1 MEVPMDP
8 ATLIPT
14 PDTIPVGWGWF
25 HILLT
30 LTFYLH
36 LLAMNVMLGTVIIAF
51 IQSIS
56 SNDEQYLPVNRQ
68 IAKKIPYA
76 IALAVNL
83 GVAPLLFAQVLFGQ
97 FIYVSSLLMAVF
109 WLSLVALLI
118 IAYYSAYIFCYRY
131 QYMQAGRTVTT
142 GLTML
147 SLLAIGF
154 FLSNNMTMMLH
165 PESWPRYFD
174 HPGGLLL
181 NLSDP
186 TLIPRYLHMVVSAVA
201 VGGLAIAL
209 WYTYQQ
215 RKGKKD
221 CARWIRYGCNWFGGA
236 TIANYG
242 LGFWF
247 FGVLP
252 HGLIV
257 PSTFIGG
264 LFSLFLILA
273 VITGALSIINAFQY
287 QPLKAA
293 WFTLGTILLMVFMR
307 DLLRVAYLKPWFSFS
322 DLQVESSWSP
332 FLIFLISFIGGL
344 ALVAWMLKTTY
355 IGLDDKEVQS

>member
-1 MEVPMDP
+1 MNP

-30 LTFYLH
+30 LTFFLH
-36 LLAMNVMLGTVIIAF
+36 ILAMNVMLGTVIIAF
-51 IQSIS
+51 VQGFGPK
-56 SNDEQYLPVNRQ
+56 DKYLPLNQ
-68 IAKKIPYA
+68 EIAKKIPYT

-83 GVAPLLFAQVLFGQ
+83 GVAPLLFAQVIFGH
-97 FIYVSSLLMAVF
+97 FLYVSSLLMAVF
-109 WLSLVALLI
+109 WLSIVALLI
-118 IAYYSAYIFCYRY
+118 IAYYSAYIFCYRHAT
-131 QYMQAGRTVTT
+131 MQAGRIFTT
-142 GLTML
+142 GLTMA

-165 PESWPRYFD
+165 PQSWTRYFA
-174 HPGGLLL
+174 HPNGFLL
-181 NLSDP
+181 NFGDP
-186 TLIPRYLHMVVSAVA
+186 TLIPRYLHMVVSAIA

-209 WYTYQQ
+209 WYTYQASRGQ
-215 RKGKKD
+215 KESS
-221 CARWIRYGCNWFGGA
+221 RWIKYGCIWFAGA

-257 PSTFIGG
+257 PSTLVGG
-264 LFSLFLILA
+264 LFSLFLLLA
-273 VITGALSIINAFQY
+273 IVTGAISIIQALRY
-287 QPLKAA
+287 QPLQAL
-293 WFTLGTILLMVFMR
+293 WYTLATILLMVFMR
-307 DLLRVAYLKPWFSFS
+307 DLLRVAYLNPWFSLS

-332 FLIFLISFIGGL
+332 FLVFLLSFIGGL
-344 ALVAWMLKTTY
+344 VLVGWMLRTTY
-355 IGLDDKEVQS
+355 IGMHDKELRS

>member
-1 MEVPMDP
+1 MNP

-14 PDTIPVGWGWF
+14 PDTIPVSWGWF
-25 HILLT
+25 QILLT

-36 LLAMNVMLGTVIIAF
+36 ILAMNIMLGTVIIAF
-51 IQSIS
+51 VQSIS
-56 SNDEQYLPVNRQ
+56 RKDEQYLPVNRQ
-68 IAKKIPYA
+68 IAKKLPYG
-76 IALAVNL
+76 IALTVNL
-83 GVAPLLFAQVLFGQ
+83 GVAPLLFAQVIFGH
-97 FIYVSSLLMAVF
+97 FIYVSSLLMGVL
-109 WLSLVALLI
+109 WLSIVALLI
-118 IAYYSAYIFCYRY
+118 IAYYSAYIFWYRH
-131 QYMQAGRTVTT
+131 QDLQAGRTFTT
-142 GLTML
+142 GLTMI

-165 PESWPRYFD
+165 PESWTRFFD
-174 HPGGLLL
+174 HPDGFLL
-181 NLSDP
+181 NFGDP
-186 TLIPRYLHMVVSAVA
+186 TLIPRYLHMVASAVA

-209 WYTYQQ
+209 WYTYQAS
-215 RKGKKD
+215 RGRKD
-221 CARWIRYGCNWFGGA
+221 CSRWIKYGCNWFAGA

-273 VITGALSIINAFQY
+273 IITGAFSIIHAIRY
-287 QPLKAA
+287 QPLPAT
-293 WFTLGTILLMVFMR
+293 WFTLGTILLMVLMR

-322 DLQVESSWSP
+322 DLRVESSWSP
-332 FLIFLISFIGGL
+332 FLIFLLSFIGGL
-344 ALVAWMLKTTY
+344 ALVGWMLKTTY
-355 IGLDDKEVQS
+355 IGLHDKELRS